1 MRVRYPPRLAVM
13 KAPPESP
20 DAPARRRLRPEVAFL
35 LKFGLLLVL
44 FFAATAPR
52 PMNDAFVEPSTTGGA
67 KVGGFAAGLFG
78 EDTTMVGTAIVSPR
92 FAVNVRTGCNGL
104 ETIYIFFAGVLA
116 FPAPWGRKLW
126 GLLLGFLAIQLLN
139 VVRIVSLFYIGVYF
153 PEHFEDSHV
162 VVWQAIVIL
171 FGVALFLLWADR
183 YARPPRPAA
192 EDAPR

>member
-1 MRVRYPPRLAVM
+1 M
-13 KAPPESP
+13 KSTSP
-20 DAPARRRLRPEVAFL
+20 TEPGPSGRKRLRPEAAFL

-44 FFAATAPR
+44 FFAATAPK
-52 PMNDAFVEPSTTGGA
+52 PMNDAFVEPFTAGVA

-78 EDTTMVGTAIVSPR
+78 EETRMEGTVIRSPR

-116 FPAPWGRKLW
+116 FPAPWGRKLL
-126 GLLLGFLAIQLLN
+126 GLAGGFLAIQLLN
-139 VVRIVSLFYIGVYF
+139 TVRIVSLFYIGVHF
-153 PEHFEDSHV
+153 PEHFEDSHI

-183 YARPPRPAA
+183 YARPNRPAA
-192 EDAPR
+192 PEAPR

>member
-1 MRVRYPPRLAVM
+1 MKSPEPTEPP
-13 KAPPESP
+13 
-20 DAPARRRLRPEVAFL
+20 PAGRKRLRPELAFL
-35 LKFGLLLVL
+35 LKFVLLLVL
-44 FFAATAPR
+44 FFAATAPK
-52 PMNDAFVEPSTTGGA
+52 PMNDAFVEPFTAGVA

-78 EDTTMVGTAIVSPR
+78 EETTMVGTAIISPR

-116 FPAPWGRKLW
+116 FPAPWGRKLL
-126 GLLLGFLAIQLLN
+126 GLVGGFLAIQLLN

-153 PEHFEDSHV
+153 PKHFEDSHI

-183 YARPPRPAA
+183 YARSNRPAA
-192 EDAPR
+192 P